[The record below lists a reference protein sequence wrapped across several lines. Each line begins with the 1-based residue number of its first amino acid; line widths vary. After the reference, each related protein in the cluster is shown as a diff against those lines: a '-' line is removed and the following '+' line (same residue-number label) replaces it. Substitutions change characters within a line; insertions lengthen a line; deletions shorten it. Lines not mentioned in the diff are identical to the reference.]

1 MSKEEDDR
9 LELLKEVAEWRN
21 EWYDVDADCHRHES
35 RGPVRAAILHARRI
49 VMDFCELEAKHL
61 PSRVLHRRVV
71 LLDEQVVRMV
81 NNALPSV
88 NRDTL
93 EAEVKT
99 SVKNHGGPAK
109 AHRARLLRSRY
120 GIPRF

>member
-1 MSKEEDDR
+1 MNKEEHDR
-9 LELLKEVAEWRN
+9 LELLKRVRSWYDEWQ
-21 EWYDVDADCHRHES
+21 DVDADCHSWES
-35 RGPVRAAILHARRI
+35 RGPVRAALIHAKRI
-49 VMDFCELEAKHL
+49 VMDFCQEEAYTL
-61 PSRVLHRRVV
+61 PSRVLHRRVI
-71 LLDEQVVRMV
+71 LLDDQVVRMM
-81 NNALPSV
+81 NNALPNV

>member
-1 MSKEEDDR
+1 MSREEDDR
-9 LELLKEVAEWRN
+9 LELLKQVRAWYDEWQ
-21 EWYDVDADCHRHES
+21 DVDADCHPHES

-49 VMDFCELEAKHL
+49 VMDFCEFEAYTL
-61 PSRVLHRRVV
+61 PSRILRRRVV
-71 LLDEQVVRMV
+71 LLDDQVVRMV
-81 NNALPSV
+81 NNALPNI

-93 EAEVKT
+93 EAEVTT

-109 AHRARLLRSRY
+109 AQRARLLRSRY